1 MFSLFNPYILIGIVA
16 IVVASFFEGQ
26 HIAYLEQEAEIA
38 KLNEKARGL
47 EQEADQRVTDL
58 STQLV
63 KANQNAKVQ
72 IQKRDAAIASGQLRL
87 SIATRPV
94 PASSD
99 AASSCGNSVQARAE
113 LDPAAAQSLVAI
125 TDQGDANTR
134 QLNACIDAYNTVF
147 KVINGGK
154 K

>member
-1 MFSLFNPYILIGIVA
+1 MFSLFNPYVLAGIFA
-16 IVVASFFEGQ
+16 LLVASFFEGH
-26 HIAYLEQEAEIA
+26 HIAYVEQQAEIA
-38 KLNEKARGL
+38 KLNEQARQT
-47 EQEADQRVTDL
+47 EQEASQKVTDL

-63 KANQNAKVQ
+63 KANQNAKLQ
-72 IQKRDAAIASGQLRL
+72 IQKRDADIASGKLRL
-87 SIATRPV
+87 SIALSSV
-94 PASSD
+94 PASSN
-99 AASSCGNSVQARAE
+99 AASAGGDSVQARAE
-113 LDPAAAQSLVAI
+113 LDPTTAQSLVSI

>member
-47 EQEADQRVTDL
+47 EQEANQRVTDL

-113 LDPAAAQSLVAI
+113 FDPAAAQSLVAI

-134 QLNACIDAYNTVF
+134 QLNACIDAYMEVF
-147 KVINGGK
+147 KVMNGGK

>member
-16 IVVASFFEGQ
+16 LVAASFFEGH

-47 EQEADQRVTDL
+47 EQEAAQRVTDL
-58 STQLV
+58 STKLV
-63 KANQNAKVQ
+63 KANQDAKSQ
-72 IQKRDAAIASGQLRL
+72 IQKRDADIASGKLRL
-87 SIATRPV
+87 SIATSAV
-94 PASSD
+94 PAASD
-99 AASSCGNSVQARAE
+99 ASPSCGNSVQARAE

-134 QLNACIDAYNTVF
+134 QLNACINAYNTVF

>member
-1 MFSLFNPYILIGIVA
+1 MFSLFNPYVLIGIAALVA
-16 IVVASFFEGQ
+16 ASFFEGH

-47 EQEADQRVTDL
+47 EQEAAQRVTDL

-63 KANQNAKVQ
+63 KANQDAKVQ

-94 PASSD
+94 PTSSD
-99 AASSCGNSVQARAE
+99 AASASGDSVQARAE

-125 TDQGDANTR
+125 TQRGDQAIN
-134 QLNACIDAYNTVF
+134 QLNSCIAAYNSLLE
-147 KVINGGK
+147 KQ
-154 K
+154 

>member
-1 MFSLFNPYILIGIVA
+1 MFSLLNPYILIGIVA
-16 IVVASFFEGQ
+16 LVAASFFEGH

-47 EQEADQRVTDL
+47 EQEAAQRVTDL
-58 STQLV
+58 STKLV
-63 KANQNAKVQ
+63 KANQDAKSQ
-72 IQKRDAAIASGQLRL
+72 IQKRDADIASGKLRL
-87 SIATRPV
+87 SIATSAV
-94 PASSD
+94 PAASD
-99 AASSCGNSVQARAE
+99 ASPSCGNSVQARAE

>member
-16 IVVASFFEGQ
+16 LVVASFFEGH

-47 EQEADQRVTDL
+47 EQEAAQRVTDL

-87 SIATRPV
+87 SIKHL
-94 PASSD
+94 
-99 AASSCGNSVQARAE
+99 RAIMI
-113 LDPAAAQSLVAI
+113 AI
-125 TDQGDANTR
+125 VR
-134 QLNACIDAYNTVF
+134 L
-147 KVINGGK
+147 
-154 K
+154 

>member
-1 MFSLFNPYILIGIVA
+1 MFSLFNPYVLIGIAALVA
-16 IVVASFFEGQ
+16 ASFFEGH

-47 EQEADQRVTDL
+47 EQEAAQRVTDL
-58 STQLV
+58 STKLV
-63 KANQNAKVQ
+63 KANQDAKSQ
-72 IQKRDAAIASGQLRL
+72 IQKRDADIASGKLRL
-87 SIATRPV
+87 SIATSAV
-94 PASSD
+94 PAASD
-99 AASSCGNSVQARAE
+99 ASPSCGNSVQARAE

-134 QLNACIDAYNTVF
+134 QLNACIDAYMEVF
-147 KVINGGK
+147 KVMNGGK